1 MQILSKLPSFGG
13 DKAGGLASALVAHGP
28 MLASGVL
35 VIAIAAQ
42 LAALVWRFLAPPAAP
57 LPAAPGTMAAPAAGV
72 NIAGIVN
79 AHLFG
84 TALVEAAGDP
94 ANAPATSLNLVL
106 AGTIAGQDPKAGWAI
121 IGETAQAARLYATG
135 ATLPGGARLT
145 EVYADRAIL
154 DRGGR
159 LESLPLPRLAGGAP
173 VQIGYTP
180 AARPAAEPSLADNIR
195 QFVAQDPQAVS
206 EILRPQ
212 PVFAGGQQ
220 RGYRVYPG
228 RNRSQFAKLGLMPG
242 DLVTAVNGAP
252 LDDPNRGLD
261 TLRGVGAGAPVV
273 LTVERNGSAQQ
284 ITVDPA
290 QVMADIPSPQDAP
303 QLSSEDPAE

>member
-1 MQILSKLPSFGG
+1 MQIIEKLSSLGTGGTAGLGPKL
-13 DKAGGLASALVAHGP
+13 AAHAP
-28 MLASGVL
+28 TIASGVL
-35 VIAIAAQ
+35 VIALAAQ
-42 LAALVWRFLAPPAAP
+42 LASVAWKFLAPPAP
-57 LPAAPGTMAAPAAGV
+57 TGPVTPVAAPAGGTGINV
-72 NIAGIVN
+72 AGIIN

-84 TALVEAAGDP
+84 TALAPATGDP

-106 AGTIAGQDPKAGWAI
+106 AGTIAGADPKTGWAI

-135 ATLPGGARLT
+135 ANLPGGASLR

-159 LESLPLPRLAGGAP
+159 LESLPLPRLSGGAGP
-173 VQIGYTP
+173 VPVAFSRAPDQQ
-180 AARPAAEPSLADNIR
+180 PSLADNIR

-228 RNRSQFAKLGLMPG
+228 RNRAQFAKLGLMPG
-242 DLVTAVNGAP
+242 DLVTAVNGTP
-252 LDDPNRGLD
+252 LDDPNRGLE
-261 TLRGVGAGAPVV
+261 TLRGVGAGSPVV
-273 LTVERNGSAQQ
+273 LTIERNGQTQQ
-284 ITVDPA
+284 VTVDPSAALAEA
-290 QVMADIPSPQDAP
+290 QTAQDAP
-303 QLSSEDPAE
+303 GENPQEDVE